1 MASRA
6 FKDINL
12 SFKRHPVT
20 NDVVVIR
27 DEDAIKRSVKN
38 IIFTILG
45 EKPFNP
51 NFGSVINDS
60 LFELNTSLNEIR
72 IADEINSSLLNHEP
86 RIANID
92 ATVEIMPDSN
102 EMNCTVQ
109 YDIVGI
115 PAPTQTVDVLL
126 FPASCLLYTSP
137 SPRDLV
143 ISRMPSSA

>member
-20 NDVVVIR
+20 NDVLTVS

-38 IIFTILG
+38 IVFTILG
-45 EKPFNP
+45 EKPFEP
-51 NFGSVINDS
+51 NFGSVINNS

-72 IADEINSSLLNHEP
+72 VSDEIKQSLLNYEP
-86 RIANID
+86 RIDNVDVTTSIY
-92 ATVEIMPDSN
+92 PDSH
-102 EMNCTVQ
+102 ELNCTVQ

-115 PAPTQTVDVLL
+115 PAPTQEVDVLL
-126 FPASCLLYTSP
+126 FPA
-137 SPRDLV
+137 RV
-143 ISRMPSSA
+143 

>member
-45 EKPFNP
+45 EKPFEP
-51 NFGSVINDS
+51 NFGSVINQS
-60 LFELNTSLNEIR
+60 LFDLSTNLNEIR
-72 IADEINSSLLNHEP
+72 ISDEIKQSLLNYEP
-86 RIANID
+86 RIDNTEV
-92 ATVEIMPDSN
+92 TVSVYPDSN
-102 EMNCTVQ
+102 ELNCVVQ

-115 PAPTQTVDVLL
+115 PAPTQEVDVLL
-126 FPASCLLYTSP
+126 FPA
-137 SPRDLV
+137 RV
-143 ISRMPSSA
+143 

>member
-20 NDVVVIR
+20 NDVLTVS

-45 EKPFNP
+45 EKPFEP
-51 NFGSVINDS
+51 NFGSVINQS
-60 LFELNTSLNEIR
+60 LFDLSTNLNEIR
-72 IADEINSSLLNHEP
+72 ISDEIKQSLLNYEP
-86 RIANID
+86 RIDNIVV
-92 ATVEIMPDSN
+92 AASVYPDSN
-102 EMNCTVQ
+102 ELNCTVQ

-115 PAPTQTVDVLL
+115 PAPTQEVDVLL
-126 FPASCLLYTSP
+126 FPA
-137 SPRDLV
+137 RV
-143 ISRMPSSA
+143 

>member
-1 MASRA
+1 MASRS

-45 EKPFNP
+45 EKPFEP
-51 NFGSVINDS
+51 NFGSVISES
-60 LFELNTSLNEIR
+60 LFDLNTSLNEIR
-72 IADEINSSLLNHEP
+72 VADEISASLRNYEP
-86 RIANID
+86 RISDID
-92 ATVEIMPDSN
+92 VTVTVAPDTN

-109 YDIVGI
+109 YEIVGL
-115 PAPTQTVDVLL
+115 PTPPQEVDVLL
-126 FPASCLLYTSP
+126 FPARL
-137 SPRDLV
+137 
-143 ISRMPSSA
+143 

>member
-20 NDVVVIR
+20 NDVLTVS

-45 EKPFNP
+45 EKPFEP
-51 NFGSVINDS
+51 NFGSVINQS
-60 LFELNTSLNEIR
+60 LFDLNTNLSEIR
-72 IADEINSSLLNHEP
+72 VSDEIKQSLLNYEP
-86 RIANID
+86 RIDNVVVTASIY
-92 ATVEIMPDSN
+92 PDSN
-102 EMNCTVQ
+102 ELNCIVQ

-115 PAPTQTVDVLL
+115 PAPTQEVDVLL
-126 FPASCLLYTSP
+126 FPA
-137 SPRDLV
+137 RV
-143 ISRMPSSA
+143 

>member
-20 NDVVVIR
+20 NDVVSIN

-45 EKPFNP
+45 EKPFQP
-51 NFGSVINDS
+51 NFGSVINES
-60 LFELNTSLNEIR
+60 LFELNTGLSEMKVS
-72 IADEINSSLLNHEP
+72 DEITQSLLNYEP
-86 RIANID
+86 RIANTEV
-92 ATVEIMPDSN
+92 TVSIYPDSN
-102 EMNCTVQ
+102 EMNVTVQ

-115 PAPTQTVDVLL
+115 PAPPQQVDVLL
-126 FPASCLLYTSP
+126 FPA
-137 SPRDLV
+137 RV
-143 ISRMPSSA
+143 

>member
-1 MASRA
+1 MASKA

-20 NDVVVIR
+20 NDVVAIR

-45 EKPFNP
+45 EKPFEP

-60 LFELNTSLNEIR
+60 LFELDTSLNQVR
-72 IADEINSSLLNHEP
+72 ISDEIIQSLNSYEP
-86 RIANID
+86 RIDNID
-92 ATVEIMPDSN
+92 VTVEIYPDSN
-102 EMNCTVQ
+102 ELNCTVQ

-115 PAPTQTVDVLL
+115 PAPTQQVDVLL
-126 FPASCLLYTSP
+126 FPA
-137 SPRDLV
+137 RV
-143 ISRMPSSA
+143 

>member
-20 NDVVVIR
+20 NDVVTIR

-45 EKPFNP
+45 EKPFEP
-51 NFGSVINDS
+51 DFGSVMNQA
-60 LFELNTSLNEIR
+60 LFDLNTNLSEVR
-72 IADEINSSLLNHEP
+72 ISDEIKASLDNYEP
-86 RIANID
+86 RIDNVNVSVSILA
-92 ATVEIMPDSN
+92 DSN

-109 YDIVGI
+109 YDIVGL
-115 PAPTQTVDVLL
+115 PAPTQEVDVLL
-126 FPASCLLYTSP
+126 FPA
-137 SPRDLV
+137 RV
-143 ISRMPSSA
+143 

>member
-20 NDVVVIR
+20 NDVVTIR

-45 EKPFNP
+45 EKPFVP
-51 NFGSVINDS
+51 LFGSVINQS
-60 LFELNTSLNEIR
+60 LFDLNTNLNEIR
-72 IADEINSSLLNHEP
+72 ISDEIKQSLLNYEP
-86 RIANID
+86 RIDNTEV
-92 ATVEIMPDSN
+92 TVSVYPDSN
-102 EMNCTVQ
+102 ELNCIIQ

-115 PAPTQTVDVLL
+115 PAPTQEVDVLL
-126 FPASCLLYTSP
+126 FPA
-137 SPRDLV
+137 RV
-143 ISRMPSSA
+143 

>member
-20 NDVVVIR
+20 NDVVTIR
-27 DEDAIKRSVKN
+27 DEDAIKKSVKN

-45 EKPFNP
+45 EKPFEP
-51 NFGSVINDS
+51 NFGSVMNQS
-60 LFELNTSLNEIR
+60 LFDLNTNLSEIR
-72 IADEINSSLLNHEP
+72 VSDEIKASLDNYEP
-86 RIANID
+86 RINNID
-92 ATVEIMPDSN
+92 VSVSILADSH

-126 FPASCLLYTSP
+126 FPA
-137 SPRDLV
+137 RV
-143 ISRMPSSA
+143 

>member
-20 NDVVVIR
+20 NDVVTIR

-45 EKPFNP
+45 EKPFEP
-51 NFGSVINDS
+51 NFGSAINDS
-60 LFELNTSLNEIR
+60 LFELDTSLNQVR
-72 IADEINSSLLNHEP
+72 ISDEIIQSLNSYEP
-86 RIANID
+86 RIDNID
-92 ATVEIMPDSN
+92 VTVEIYPDSN
-102 EMNCTVQ
+102 ELNCTVQ

-115 PAPTQTVDVLL
+115 PAPTQQVDVLL
-126 FPASCLLYTSP
+126 FPA
-137 SPRDLV
+137 RV
-143 ISRMPSSA
+143 

>member
-20 NDVVVIR
+20 NDVVTIR

-45 EKPFNP
+45 EKPFEP
-51 NFGSVINDS
+51 EFGSVINNS
-60 LFELNTSLNEIR
+60 LFELNTSLNEMR
-72 IADEINSSLLNHEP
+72 VSDEIKQSLINYEP
-86 RIANID
+86 RIQDIKV
-92 ATVEIMPDSN
+92 TTSIYPDSN
-102 EMNCTVQ
+102 ELNCTVQ

-115 PAPTQTVDVLL
+115 PAPTQQVDVLL
-126 FPASCLLYTSP
+126 FPA
-137 SPRDLV
+137 RV
-143 ISRMPSSA
+143 